1 MKRDYTDKLTTAEKR
16 REHPR
21 PDAIGTGRIGLLE
34 VLLDKN
40 LRVAHETL
48 NSLLIVSA
56 CAGPMADLP
65 LPVLHGFSFNRK
77 PAAGT
82 GELKHGSASAGCQKE
97 TFYGAL

>member
-1 MKRDYTDKLTTAEKR
+1 M
-16 REHPR
+16 
-21 PDAIGTGRIGLLE
+21 
-34 VLLDKN
+34 LDKN
-40 LRVAHETL
+40 LHVAQESL

-56 CAGPMADLP
+56 CVSPMADLS

-97 TFYGAL
+97 TFDGAL